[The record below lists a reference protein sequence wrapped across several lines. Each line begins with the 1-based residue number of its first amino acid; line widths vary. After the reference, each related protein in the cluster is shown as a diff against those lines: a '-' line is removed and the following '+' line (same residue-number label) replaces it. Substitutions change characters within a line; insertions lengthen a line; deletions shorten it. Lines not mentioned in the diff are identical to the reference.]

1 MTDEKHDFV
10 DREKELEKLLK
21 AWDDAK
27 AGKSR
32 IALIGGE
39 IGIGKTALVEEFIKK
54 AKEGSV
60 EIVILRTRC
69 MEDSIPY
76 WPFKELFDDYLSKR
90 PDAKELEKSE
100 DLPLSIAII
109 YGQSEENKKKEDS
122 KYAKG

>member
-10 DREKELEKLLK
+10 GREKELEKLLK
-21 AWDDAK
+21 AWEDAK
-27 AGKSR
+27 AGNSR

-39 IGIGKTALVEEFIKK
+39 IGIGKTALIEEFIKK

-60 EIVILRTRC
+60 EIVVLRARC

-76 WPFKELFDDYLSKR
+76 YPFKEFFDDYLNKR
-90 PDAKELEKSE
+90 PDAKEIEQSE

-109 YGQSEENKKKEDS
+109 YGNNKKEEYSSQK
-122 KYAKG
+122 

>member
-1 MTDEKHDFV
+1 MTVEQHDFV

-27 AGKSR
+27 AGKSH
-32 IALIGGE
+32 IAIIGGE
-39 IGIGKTALVEEFIKK
+39 AGIGKTALMEEFIKK

-60 EIVILRTRC
+60 EIVVLRTRC

-76 WPFKELFDDYLSKR
+76 YPFKELFDDYLSKR

-109 YGQSEENKKKEDS
+109 YGDSRKKREDPEYGKS
-122 KYAKG
+122 